1 MKGDLNYIEFHCN
14 NKKHSIGYK
23 YLETAKKWIY
33 YINEG
38 KKYIKKGGENKTEIL
53 TIEDVE
59 VVDKN

>member
-23 YLETAKKWIY
+23 YLETAKKWIF

-38 KKYIKKGGENKTEIL
+38 KKYIKKEGENKTEIL

-59 VVDKN
+59 DINKN